1 MKCYK
6 KYSYRN
12 ISNYIYEYL
21 DHNNL
26 IYNNEIFYN
35 DIDHIKFL
43 KQFPEIQTFMESH
56 KTYCIGIGLIKI
68 FYNKVAIHQDN
79 SAANGG
85 TVRLNW
91 PVINCEYSDTIF
103 YENFNDVKEKKYLDN
118 GTVFHEYK
126 DEDCK
131 EINRFCLDSP
141 TALDVSI
148 PHRVFCNSFP
158 RISLTFHLKPNP
170 FWLLK

>member
-1 MKCYK
+1 MIHYK
-6 KYSYRN
+6 KYAHPN
-12 ISNYIYEYL
+12 ISEKIYQYL
-21 DHNNL
+21 LFKNKVFENK
-26 IYNNEIFYN
+26 IFYN
-35 DIDHIKFL
+35 DLDHRDFFIN
-43 KQFPEIQTFMESH
+43 FPEIKNFLTFH
-56 KTYCIGIGLIKI
+56 KTFCVGIGLIKI

-79 SAANGG
+79 SANNGG

-103 YENFNDVKEKKYLDN
+103 YENFNGIKEKKYLDN

-148 PHRVFCNSFP
+148 PHRVFCNCFP